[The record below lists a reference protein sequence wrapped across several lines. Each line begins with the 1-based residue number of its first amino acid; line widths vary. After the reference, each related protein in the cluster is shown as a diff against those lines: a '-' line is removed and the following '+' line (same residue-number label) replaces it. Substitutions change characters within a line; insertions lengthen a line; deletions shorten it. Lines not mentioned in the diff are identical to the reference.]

1 MNKQMKRIFVLGY
14 FIIINFNLLAQ
25 TTYYPSGKIDEIIDP
40 VTNIHTSYYEDGTKK
55 SQYIFIKSTGI
66 EGEFFSY
73 HPNGKIENRYTYKN
87 GKREGIHTSYYDD
100 GKLRSVYKFKNN
112 EPDGDYFGF
121 NWSGNISSN
130 GTYKNGKKIGI
141 HYFYNNYGIVTET
154 QVYPIDMPIETTAKV
169 QSKTSTIPKNT
180 PKAITPTTPIAQ
192 RKNKPI
198 RVDAFDFMDYPKK
211 YIGKTVTLT
220 VFYSSDNEKVIN
232 QPESRENTSEMY
244 YDNLCQCLKPKDRYS
259 KVGTHAVHWK
269 KFIEV
274 NSVASITINVPK
286 SFFMDNKI
294 PQNFGKG
301 HLDIDIDVYSGE
313 SRKSPE
319 KGEYSE
325 SLSSENY
332 ELVNIRRHRY

>member
-1 MNKQMKRIFVLGY
+1 M
-14 FIIINFNLLAQ
+14 FNGETLF
-25 TTYYPSGKIDEIIDP
+25 
-40 VTNIHTSYYEDGTKK
+40 YYEDGKMK
-55 SQYIFIKSTGI
+55 SKEFYVNGLRTGEVVYYYPNGNIEMTFSEKNGKHEGVSYKYYENGNISLKGFWKNDEKAGTWIDYNKDGTVSST
-66 EGEFFSY
+66 EFFS
-73 HPNGKIENRYTYKN
+73 
-87 GKREGIHTSYYDD
+87 S
-100 GKLRSVYKFKNN
+100 
-112 EPDGDYFGF
+112 
-121 NWSGNISSN
+121 
-130 GTYKNGKKIGI
+130 
-141 HYFYNNYGIVTET
+141 
-154 QVYPIDMPIETTAKV
+154 DMPIETTAKV
-169 QSKTSTIPKNT
+169 QSNTNIIPKKSPN
-180 PKAITPTTPIAQ
+180 AITPPTPIAQ

>member
-1 MNKQMKRIFVLGY
+1 MKRIFVLGY
-14 FIIINFNLLAQ
+14 FIMITFNLLSQ
-25 TTYYPSGKIDEIIDP
+25 TTYYPSGKINEVIDP

-169 QSKTSTIPKNT
+169 QSNTNIIPKKSPN
-180 PKAITPTTPIAQ
+180 AITPPTPIAQ